1 MDKIST
7 QKFNVTVKKSDMS
20 KADDVLGA
28 LFSMPMIADEKK
40 VNGKIIDE
48 FIVNPSIEKVLNSK
62 KSSKSLGKLEIMYKE
77 FFSGNSKK
85 QASGLMFKNDQVFDF
100 NSTKMPNVLSLD
112 LKLNK
117 LSKVNH
123 VKNDG
128 TKDLDLKIN
137 VSDENKKRL
146 LRASEKNN
154 LAISPHNNFV
164 NKNNVKKSI
173 SNKNNLNDI
182 FAKLDHLKE
191 DIKSNNFENKIM
203 FYDNEIT
210 YKQLKVNSE
219 TNSLASNSDQMNK
232 VENLNLRN
240 NFNQNQF
247 NGDKNL
253 NFVLDQMIEELDMS
267 KLGWTEKL
275 ILRIE
280 KGLKEAREI
289 QTSQPGINFKGGYGW
304 IAEKGWLIDNDSNL
318 RQRKEQITN
327 PNVKNQLYPRL
338 TLTNA
343 NLIKG
348 YFDVDI
354 DSVIKPGNFTTEQRP
369 CGPLSGVSTLDK
381 TLTPMIPKLK
391 KEVQNTN
398 YIIPED
404 SQSDWLRG
412 GLPTRE
418 MVRNKDYL
426 RRYQQKTA

>member
-7 QKFNVTVKKSDMS
+7 QKFNVTVKNSEVS

-28 LFSMPMIADEKK
+28 LFSMPMIADENK

-85 QASGLMFKNDQVFDF
+85 QANGLMFKNDQVFDF
-100 NSTKMPNVLSLD
+100 NSTKIPNVLSLD
-112 LKLNK
+112 LKIDK
-117 LSKVNH
+117 LSKINY

-128 TKDLDLKIN
+128 PKDLDLKIN
-137 VSDENKKRL
+137 VSDENEKRL
-146 LRASEKNN
+146 LKASEKIN

-219 TNSLASNSDQMNK
+219 TNSFASNSDQMNK

-280 KGLKEAREI
+280 KGLKEDENHIEMALKPKELGNLKI
-289 QTSQPGINFKGGYGW
+289 NLKIKDKSANVIIKVENAASMVALQSNESLLVKSLSEQGFILEKINF
-304 IAEKGWLIDNDSNL
+304 ENSLMSSN
-318 RQRKEQITN
+318 KEN
-327 PNVKNQLYPRL
+327 KNSSE
-338 TLTNA
+338 N
-343 NLIKG
+343 
-348 YFDVDI
+348 
-354 DSVIKPGNFTTEQRP
+354 
-369 CGPLSGVSTLDK
+369 
-381 TLTPMIPKLK
+381 
-391 KEVQNTN
+391 
-398 YIIPED
+398 
-404 SQSDWLRG
+404 
-412 GLPTRE
+412 
-418 MVRNKDYL
+418 NKDNNFNKDETTILDDEEHYKDDNLNYL
-426 RRYQQKTA
+426 ININA

>member
-7 QKFNVTVKKSDMS
+7 QKFNVNVKNSDMT

-85 QASGLMFKNDQVFDF
+85 QANGLMFKNDQVFDF
-100 NSTKMPNVLSLD
+100 NSTKIPNVLSLD

-117 LSKVNH
+117 LSKINH

-137 VSDENKKRL
+137 ISDENEKRL
-146 LRASEKNN
+146 LKASEKIN
-154 LAISPHNNFV
+154 LAISPHNNFI
-164 NKNNVKKSI
+164 NKNIMKKSI

-191 DIKSNNFENKIM
+191 DIKSNNVENKIM

-219 TNSLASNSDQMNK
+219 NNSFASNSDQMNK

-280 KGLKEAREI
+280 KGLKEDENHIEMALKPKELGNLKI
-289 QTSQPGINFKGGYGW
+289 NLKIKDKSANVIIKVENAASMVALQSNESLLAKSLSEQGFILEKINF
-304 IAEKGWLIDNDSNL
+304 ENSLMSSN
-318 RQRKEQITN
+318 KEN
-327 PNVKNQLYPRL
+327 KNSSE
-338 TLTNA
+338 N
-343 NLIKG
+343 
-348 YFDVDI
+348 
-354 DSVIKPGNFTTEQRP
+354 
-369 CGPLSGVSTLDK
+369 
-381 TLTPMIPKLK
+381 
-391 KEVQNTN
+391 
-398 YIIPED
+398 
-404 SQSDWLRG
+404 
-412 GLPTRE
+412 
-418 MVRNKDYL
+418 NKDNNFNKDETTILDDEEHYKDDNLNYL
-426 RRYQQKTA
+426 ININA

>member
-7 QKFNVTVKKSDMS
+7 QKFNVNVKNSDLS

-28 LFSMPMIADEKK
+28 LFSMPMVADEKK

-77 FFSGNSKK
+77 FFSGNSKN
-85 QASGLMFKNDQVFDF
+85 QANGLMFKNDQVFDF
-100 NSTKMPNVLSLD
+100 NSTKIPNVLRLD
-112 LKLNK
+112 LKLDK
-117 LSKVNH
+117 LSKINH
-123 VKNDG
+123 VKNND

-137 VSDENKKRL
+137 LSNQNEKRL
-146 LRASEKNN
+146 IKTSEKTN
-154 LAISPHNNFV
+154 LSISPHNNLV
-164 NKNNVKKSI
+164 NKFNIKKSI
-173 SNKNNLNDI
+173 LNKNNLNDI

-203 FYDNEIT
+203 FYDSEIT

-280 KGLKEAREI
+280 KGLKEDENQIEMALKPKELGNLKI
-289 QTSQPGINFKGGYGW
+289 NLKIKDKSANVIIKVENAASMVALQSNEGLLVKSLSEQGFILEKINF
-304 IAEKGWLIDNDSNL
+304 ENSLMSSN
-318 RQRKEQITN
+318 KEN
-327 PNVKNQLYPRL
+327 KNSSE
-338 TLTNA
+338 N
-343 NLIKG
+343 
-348 YFDVDI
+348 
-354 DSVIKPGNFTTEQRP
+354 
-369 CGPLSGVSTLDK
+369 
-381 TLTPMIPKLK
+381 
-391 KEVQNTN
+391 
-398 YIIPED
+398 
-404 SQSDWLRG
+404 
-412 GLPTRE
+412 
-418 MVRNKDYL
+418 NKDNNFNKDETTILDDEEHYKDDNLNYL
-426 RRYQQKTA
+426 ININA

>member
-7 QKFNVTVKKSDMS
+7 QKFNVNVKNSDMS
-20 KADDVLGA
+20 KSDDVLGA

-85 QASGLMFKNDQVFDF
+85 QANGLMFKNDQVFDF
-100 NSTKMPNVLSLD
+100 NSTKIPNVLSLD
-112 LKLNK
+112 LKLDK
-117 LSKVNH
+117 LSKINH
-123 VKNDG
+123 ANNDG

-137 VSDENKKRL
+137 ASDENEKRL
-146 LRASEKNN
+146 LKASEKIN

-203 FYDNEIT
+203 FYENEIT

-219 TNSLASNSDQMNK
+219 TNSFANNIDQMNK
-232 VENLNLRN
+232 VENFNLRN
-240 NFNQNQF
+240 NFSQNQF

-267 KLGWTEKL
+267 KLGWAEKL

-280 KGLKEAREI
+280 KGFKEDENHIEMALKPKELGNLKINLKIKDKSANVIIKVENAASMVALQSNEGLLVKSLSEQGFI
-289 QTSQPGINFKGGYGW
+289 LEKINF
-304 IAEKGWLIDNDSNL
+304 ENSLMSSN
-318 RQRKEQITN
+318 KEN
-327 PNVKNQLYPRL
+327 KNSSE
-338 TLTNA
+338 N
-343 NLIKG
+343 
-348 YFDVDI
+348 
-354 DSVIKPGNFTTEQRP
+354 
-369 CGPLSGVSTLDK
+369 
-381 TLTPMIPKLK
+381 
-391 KEVQNTN
+391 
-398 YIIPED
+398 
-404 SQSDWLRG
+404 
-412 GLPTRE
+412 
-418 MVRNKDYL
+418 NKDNNFNKDEATILDDEEHYKDDNLNYL
-426 RRYQQKTA
+426 ININA

>member
-7 QKFNVTVKKSDMS
+7 QKFNVNVKNSDMS
-20 KADDVLGA
+20 KSDDVLGA

-48 FIVNPSIEKVLNSK
+48 YIVNPSIEKVINSK

-85 QASGLMFKNDQVFDF
+85 QANGLMFKNDQVFDF
-100 NSTKMPNVLSLD
+100 NSTKIPNVLSLD

-117 LSKVNH
+117 LLKINH
-123 VKNDG
+123 LKNDG

-137 VSDENKKRL
+137 ISNENEKRL
-146 LRASEKNN
+146 LKAS
-154 LAISPHNNFV
+154 SPHNNFI
-164 NKNNVKKSI
+164 NKNIMKKSI

-182 FAKLDHLKE
+182 FAKIDHLKE
-191 DIKSNNFENKIM
+191 DIKSNNVENKIM

-219 TNSLASNSDQMNK
+219 TNSFANNSDQMNK

-280 KGLKEAREI
+280 KGLKEDENLIEMALKPKELGNLKI
-289 QTSQPGINFKGGYGW
+289 NLKIKDKSANVIIKVENAASMVALQSNESLLAKSLSEQGFILEKINF
-304 IAEKGWLIDNDSNL
+304 ENSLMSSN
-318 RQRKEQITN
+318 KEN
-327 PNVKNQLYPRL
+327 KNSSE
-338 TLTNA
+338 N
-343 NLIKG
+343 
-348 YFDVDI
+348 
-354 DSVIKPGNFTTEQRP
+354 
-369 CGPLSGVSTLDK
+369 
-381 TLTPMIPKLK
+381 
-391 KEVQNTN
+391 
-398 YIIPED
+398 
-404 SQSDWLRG
+404 
-412 GLPTRE
+412 
-418 MVRNKDYL
+418 NKDNNFNKEDTKISDDEEHYKDDNLNYL
-426 RRYQQKTA
+426 ININA

>member
-1 MDKIST
+1 MDKINT
-7 QKFNVTVKKSDMS
+7 QKFNVNVKNNDVS

-85 QASGLMFKNDQVFDF
+85 QANGLMFKNDQVFDF
-100 NSTKMPNVLSLD
+100 NSTKIPNVLSLD

-117 LSKVNH
+117 LSKINH
-123 VKNDG
+123 LKNG
-128 TKDLDLKIN
+128 GNKDLDLKIN
-137 VSDENKKRL
+137 VSDENEKRL
-146 LRASEKNN
+146 LKASEKNN

-191 DIKSNNFENKIM
+191 DIKTNNFENKII
-203 FYDNEIT
+203 FNDNEIT

-219 TNSLASNSDQMNK
+219 TNSFASNSDQMNK

-280 KGLKEAREI
+280 KGLKEDENHIEMALKPKELGNLKI
-289 QTSQPGINFKGGYGW
+289 NLKIKDKSANVIIKVENTASMVALQSNESLLVKSLSEQGFILEKINF
-304 IAEKGWLIDNDSNL
+304 ENSLMSSN
-318 RQRKEQITN
+318 KEN
-327 PNVKNQLYPRL
+327 KNSSE
-338 TLTNA
+338 N
-343 NLIKG
+343 
-348 YFDVDI
+348 
-354 DSVIKPGNFTTEQRP
+354 
-369 CGPLSGVSTLDK
+369 
-381 TLTPMIPKLK
+381 
-391 KEVQNTN
+391 
-398 YIIPED
+398 
-404 SQSDWLRG
+404 
-412 GLPTRE
+412 
-418 MVRNKDYL
+418 NKDDNFNKDDTTNLDDEEHYKDDNLNYL
-426 RRYQQKTA
+426 ININA

>member
-7 QKFNVTVKKSDMS
+7 QKFNVNVKNSDVS

-28 LFSMPMIADEKK
+28 LFSMPMIADENK

-85 QASGLMFKNDQVFDF
+85 QANGLMFKNDQVFDF
-100 NSTKMPNVLSLD
+100 NSTKIPNVLSLD
-112 LKLNK
+112 LKIDK
-117 LSKVNH
+117 LSKINY

-128 TKDLDLKIN
+128 PKDLDLKIN
-137 VSDENKKRL
+137 VSDENEKRL
-146 LRASEKNN
+146 LKASEKIN

-182 FAKLDHLKE
+182 FDKLDHLKE

-210 YKQLKVNSE
+210 YKQLKVNSG

-280 KGLKEAREI
+280 KGLKEDENHIEMALKPKELGNLKI
-289 QTSQPGINFKGGYGW
+289 NLKIKDKSANVIIKVENAASMVALQSNESLLVKSLSEQGFILEKINF
-304 IAEKGWLIDNDSNL
+304 ENSLMSSN
-318 RQRKEQITN
+318 KEN
-327 PNVKNQLYPRL
+327 KNSSE
-338 TLTNA
+338 N
-343 NLIKG
+343 
-348 YFDVDI
+348 
-354 DSVIKPGNFTTEQRP
+354 
-369 CGPLSGVSTLDK
+369 
-381 TLTPMIPKLK
+381 
-391 KEVQNTN
+391 
-398 YIIPED
+398 
-404 SQSDWLRG
+404 
-412 GLPTRE
+412 
-418 MVRNKDYL
+418 NKDNNFNKDETTILDDEEHYKDDNLNYL
-426 RRYQQKTA
+426 ININA

>member
-7 QKFNVTVKKSDMS
+7 QKFNVNVKNSDVS
-20 KADDVLGA
+20 KTDDVLGA
-28 LFSMPMIADEKK
+28 LFSMPMIADENK

-62 KSSKSLGKLEIMYKE
+62 KSSNSLGKLEIMYKE

-85 QASGLMFKNDQVFDF
+85 QANGLMFKNDQVFDF
-100 NSTKMPNVLSLD
+100 NSTKIPNVLSLD
-112 LKLNK
+112 LKIDK
-117 LSKVNH
+117 LSKINY

-128 TKDLDLKIN
+128 PKDLDLKIN
-137 VSDENKKRL
+137 VSDENEKRL
-146 LRASEKNN
+146 LKASEKIN

-280 KGLKEAREI
+280 KGLKEDENHIEMALKPKELGNLKI
-289 QTSQPGINFKGGYGW
+289 NLKIKDKSANVIIKVENAASMVALQSNESLLVKSLSEQGFILEKINF
-304 IAEKGWLIDNDSNL
+304 ENSLMSSD
-318 RQRKEQITN
+318 KEN
-327 PNVKNQLYPRL
+327 NNSSE
-338 TLTNA
+338 N
-343 NLIKG
+343 
-348 YFDVDI
+348 
-354 DSVIKPGNFTTEQRP
+354 
-369 CGPLSGVSTLDK
+369 
-381 TLTPMIPKLK
+381 
-391 KEVQNTN
+391 
-398 YIIPED
+398 
-404 SQSDWLRG
+404 
-412 GLPTRE
+412 
-418 MVRNKDYL
+418 NKDNNFNKDEKTILDDEEHYKDDNLNYL
-426 RRYQQKTA
+426 ININA

>member
-1 MDKIST
+1 MDKINT
-7 QKFNVTVKKSDMS
+7 QKFNVNVKNNDVS

-85 QASGLMFKNDQVFDF
+85 QANGLMFKNDQVFDF
-100 NSTKMPNVLSLD
+100 NSTKIPNVLSLD

-117 LSKVNH
+117 LSKINH
-123 VKNDG
+123 VNNDG
-128 TKDLDLKIN
+128 AKNLDLKIN
-137 VSDENKKRL
+137 VSEENEKRL
-146 LRASEKNN
+146 LKASEKIN
-154 LAISPHNNFV
+154 LAMNPHNNFI
-164 NKNNVKKSI
+164 NKNNMKKSI

-191 DIKSNNFENKIM
+191 DIKSNNLENKIM

-219 TNSLASNSDQMNK
+219 TNSFASNSDQMNK
-232 VENLNLRN
+232 VENLNFRN
-240 NFNQNQF
+240 NFNQNQC

-280 KGLKEAREI
+280 KGLKEDENHIEMALKPKELGNLKI
-289 QTSQPGINFKGGYGW
+289 NLKIKDKSANVIIKVENAASMVALQSNESLLVKSLSEQGFILEKINF
-304 IAEKGWLIDNDSNL
+304 ENSLMSSN
-318 RQRKEQITN
+318 KEN
-327 PNVKNQLYPRL
+327 KNSSE
-338 TLTNA
+338 N
-343 NLIKG
+343 
-348 YFDVDI
+348 
-354 DSVIKPGNFTTEQRP
+354 
-369 CGPLSGVSTLDK
+369 
-381 TLTPMIPKLK
+381 
-391 KEVQNTN
+391 
-398 YIIPED
+398 
-404 SQSDWLRG
+404 
-412 GLPTRE
+412 
-418 MVRNKDYL
+418 NKDNNFNKDDTTILDDEEHYKDDNLNYL
-426 RRYQQKTA
+426 ININA

>member
-7 QKFNVTVKKSDMS
+7 QKFNVNVKNTDVSKS
-20 KADDVLGA
+20 DDVLGA

-85 QASGLMFKNDQVFDF
+85 QANGLMFKNDQVFDF
-100 NSTKMPNVLSLD
+100 NSTKIPNVLSLD
-112 LKLNK
+112 LKLDK
-117 LSKVNH
+117 LSEINH
-123 VKNDG
+123 VNNDG

-137 VSDENKKRL
+137 ASDENEKRL
-146 LRASEKNN
+146 LKASEKIN

-182 FAKLDHLKE
+182 FSKLDHLKE

-219 TNSLASNSDQMNK
+219 TNSFANNIDQMNK
-232 VENLNLRN
+232 VENFNLRN
-240 NFNQNQF
+240 NFSQNQF

-280 KGLKEAREI
+280 KGLKEDENHIEMALKPKELGNLKI
-289 QTSQPGINFKGGYGW
+289 NLKIKDKSANVIIKVENAASMVALQSNESLLVKSLSEQGFILEKINF
-304 IAEKGWLIDNDSNL
+304 ENSLMSSN
-318 RQRKEQITN
+318 KEN
-327 PNVKNQLYPRL
+327 KN
-338 TLTNA
+338 
-343 NLIKG
+343 
-348 YFDVDI
+348 
-354 DSVIKPGNFTTEQRP
+354 SSGN
-369 CGPLSGVSTLDK
+369 
-381 TLTPMIPKLK
+381 
-391 KEVQNTN
+391 
-398 YIIPED
+398 
-404 SQSDWLRG
+404 
-412 GLPTRE
+412 
-418 MVRNKDYL
+418 NKDNNFNKDDTTILDDEEHYKDDNLNYL
-426 RRYQQKTA
+426 ININA

>member
-7 QKFNVTVKKSDMS
+7 QKFNVNVKNSDVS
-20 KADDVLGA
+20 KTDDVLGA
-28 LFSMPMIADEKK
+28 LFSMPIIADENK

-85 QASGLMFKNDQVFDF
+85 QANGLMFKNDQVFDF
-100 NSTKMPNVLSLD
+100 NSTKIPNVLSLD
-112 LKLNK
+112 LKIDK
-117 LSKVNH
+117 LSKINY

-128 TKDLDLKIN
+128 PKDLDLKIN
-137 VSDENKKRL
+137 VNDENEKRL
-146 LRASEKNN
+146 LKASEKIN

-173 SNKNNLNDI
+173 SNKKNLNDI
-182 FAKLDHLKE
+182 FDKLDHLKE

-280 KGLKEAREI
+280 KGLKEDENHIEMALKPKELGNLKI
-289 QTSQPGINFKGGYGW
+289 NLKIKDKSANVIIKVENAASMVALQSNESLLVKSLSEQGFILEKINF
-304 IAEKGWLIDNDSNL
+304 ENSLMSSN
-318 RQRKEQITN
+318 KEN
-327 PNVKNQLYPRL
+327 KNSSE
-338 TLTNA
+338 N
-343 NLIKG
+343 
-348 YFDVDI
+348 
-354 DSVIKPGNFTTEQRP
+354 
-369 CGPLSGVSTLDK
+369 
-381 TLTPMIPKLK
+381 
-391 KEVQNTN
+391 
-398 YIIPED
+398 
-404 SQSDWLRG
+404 
-412 GLPTRE
+412 
-418 MVRNKDYL
+418 NKDNNFNKDDTTILDDEEHYKDDNLNYL
-426 RRYQQKTA
+426 ININA

>member
-28 LFSMPMIADEKK
+28 LFSMPMIADENK
-40 VNGKIIDE
+40 VNEKIIDE

-85 QASGLMFKNDQVFDF
+85 QANGLMFKNDQVFDF
-100 NSTKMPNVLSLD
+100 NSTKIPNILSLD
-112 LKLNK
+112 FKLNK
-117 LSKVNH
+117 LSKINH

-137 VSDENKKRL
+137 VSDQDEKRTL
-146 LRASEKNN
+146 KVSEKIN

-219 TNSLASNSDQMNK
+219 TNSFASNSDQMNK

-280 KGLKEAREI
+280 KGLKEDENHIEMALKPKELGNLKI
-289 QTSQPGINFKGGYGW
+289 NLKIKDKSANVIIKVENAASMVALQSNESLLVKSLSEQGFILEKINF
-304 IAEKGWLIDNDSNL
+304 ENSLMSSN
-318 RQRKEQITN
+318 KEN
-327 PNVKNQLYPRL
+327 KNSSE
-338 TLTNA
+338 N
-343 NLIKG
+343 
-348 YFDVDI
+348 
-354 DSVIKPGNFTTEQRP
+354 
-369 CGPLSGVSTLDK
+369 
-381 TLTPMIPKLK
+381 
-391 KEVQNTN
+391 
-398 YIIPED
+398 
-404 SQSDWLRG
+404 
-412 GLPTRE
+412 
-418 MVRNKDYL
+418 NKDNNFNKDEATILDDEKHYKDDNLNYL
-426 RRYQQKTA
+426 ININA

>member
-7 QKFNVTVKKSDMS
+7 QKFNVNVKNSDLS

-28 LFSMPMIADEKK
+28 LFSMPMVADEKK

-77 FFSGNSKK
+77 FFSGNSKN
-85 QASGLMFKNDQVFDF
+85 QANGLMFKNDQVFDF
-100 NSTKMPNVLSLD
+100 NSTKIPNVLRLD
-112 LKLNK
+112 LKLDK
-117 LSKVNH
+117 LSKINH
-123 VKNDG
+123 VKNND

-137 VSDENKKRL
+137 LSNQNEKRL
-146 LRASEKNN
+146 IKTSEKTN
-154 LAISPHNNFV
+154 LSISPHNNLV
-164 NKNNVKKSI
+164 NKFNIKKSI
-173 SNKNNLNDI
+173 LNKNNLNDI

-203 FYDNEIT
+203 FYDSEIT

-280 KGLKEAREI
+280 KGLKEDENQIEMALKPKELGNLKI
-289 QTSQPGINFKGGYGW
+289 NLKIKDKSANVIIKVENAASMVALQSNEGLLVKSLSEQGFILEKINF
-304 IAEKGWLIDNDSNL
+304 ENSLMNSN
-318 RQRKEQITN
+318 KENKN
-327 PNVKNQLYPRL
+327 PSEN
-338 TLTNA
+338 
-343 NLIKG
+343 
-348 YFDVDI
+348 
-354 DSVIKPGNFTTEQRP
+354 
-369 CGPLSGVSTLDK
+369 
-381 TLTPMIPKLK
+381 
-391 KEVQNTN
+391 
-398 YIIPED
+398 
-404 SQSDWLRG
+404 
-412 GLPTRE
+412 
-418 MVRNKDYL
+418 NKDDNFNKDKATILDDEEHYKDDNLNYL
-426 RRYQQKTA
+426 ININA